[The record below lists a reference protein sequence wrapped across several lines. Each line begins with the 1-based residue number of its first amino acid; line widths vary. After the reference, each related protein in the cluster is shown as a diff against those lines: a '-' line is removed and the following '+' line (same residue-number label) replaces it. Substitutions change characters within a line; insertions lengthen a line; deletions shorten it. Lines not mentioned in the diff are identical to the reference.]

1 MKKEEFLEIVKN
13 FSRDDFKE
21 YLYRKINKK
30 RKLMVIIKMNPDR
43 DIKNK

>member
-30 RKLMVIIKMNPDR
+30 RKLMVIIKMNSDR
-43 DIKNK
+43 DIKK